1 MNVTCNTF
9 WVRKVAFQNTFPH
22 SSPAIF
28 VIKSSLHSLTRVSV
42 IPHISNISTIACFRS
57 TTWIKVD
64 ARGGGVQS
72 EFWNLLTFDFGKKKK
87 KDGIPLP
94 YTSTLS
100 YNDDTSIKE
109 DLSTYVDVDVYAH
122 KLSFTSQ
129 LGWNDVGIDWLID
142 WVWLFYVF

>member
-1 MNVTCNTF
+1 MQGEGVS
-9 WVRKVAFQNTFPH
+9 KVSFEIYSH
-22 SSPAIF
+22 LI
-28 VIKSSLHSLTRVSV
+28 SV
-42 IPHISNISTIACFRS
+42 
-57 TTWIKVD
+57 
-64 ARGGGVQS
+64 
-72 EFWNLLTFDFGKKKK
+72 KKK
-87 KDGIPLP
+87 KDEIPLP
-94 YTSTLS
+94 YTLTLS

>member
-28 VIKSSLHSLTRVSV
+28 VVKSSLHSLTRVSV

-64 ARGGGVQS
+64 ARGGVS
-72 EFWNLLTFDFGKKKK
+72 KVSFEIYSHLISVKKR
-87 KDGIPLP
+87 DEIPLP
-94 YTSTLS
+94 YTLTLS

-129 LGWNDVGIDWLID
+129 LCWNDVGIDWLID